1 MIGMWKN
8 IQILM
13 KRKKMILLF
22 LVWFGLYFIWV
33 RLWER
38 ELSFRDCVCGGAGNP
53 AASQLP
59 ASFSPPPDRNYQKLL
74 DKKVNPPKLSVIIS
88 YCTFWLIE
96 KVLLRQNKSADSR
109 TLSAIFKHSRSK
121 LFGNPEIIWHFH
133 RQQINQT
140 RQTKT
145 ILGKIN
151 NA

>member
-1 MIGMWKN
+1 MIGIWKN

-59 ASFSPPPDRNYQKLL
+59 ASFSPPPDRNYQKIL
-74 DKKVNPPKLSVIIS
+74 DKKIYSPIPFLMIS
-88 YCTFWLIE
+88 YGIFWLIE
-96 KVLLRQNKSADSR
+96 KVLLRQNKYADSR

-121 LFGNPEIIWHFH
+121 FFGNPEIIWHFSAS
-133 RQQINQT
+133 
-140 RQTKT
+140 K
-145 ILGKIN
+145 
-151 NA
+151 